1 MKPLSL
7 SAIPFSGLGHG
18 LEHVVFR
25 ARLTELRTV
34 EVPAVFAFARPLA
47 HEARASGYGL
57 LLNLS
62 REIRGR

>member
-1 MKPLSL
+1 MKTFSL
-7 SAIPFSGLGHG
+7 SALPFSGLGHG
-18 LEHVVFR
+18 LKNVVFR

-34 EVPAVFAFARPLA
+34 EVPTVFAFARPLA
-47 HEARASGYGL
+47 HESRASGYGL